1 MKKQNDD
8 VIKFKWETDEEYEY
22 RNNIYLFSDKLNK
35 ILGDLANLAKQS
47 LPNYQPML
55 DKIRSNYGRF
65 IKLLVPDC
73 YQSFHDLYKSGLEY
87 YMKGLVILVNT
98 FIDKKENKLP
108 DNDKN
113 VIAKITKAGNFF
125 HAGDA
130 YFRIAN
136 TKNFE
141 LFEKQQVKYYEE
153 QEKQKNK
160 VKK

>member
-1 MKKQNDD
+1 MKKQND
-8 VIKFKWETDEEYEY
+8 VIKLKWETNEEYDY

-35 ILGDLANLAKQS
+35 ILGDLENLAKQS

-55 DKIRSNYGRF
+55 DKVRSNYGRF

-73 YQSFHDLYKSGLEY
+73 YKDFHNLYKSGLEY

-125 HAGDA
+125 QAGDA

-141 LFEKQQVKYYEE
+141 LFEKQQIKYREE

>member
-1 MKKQNDD
+1 MKKQND

-22 RNNIYLFSDKLNK
+22 RNNIYYFSDKLNK
-35 ILGDLANLAKQS
+35 ILRDLENLAKQS

-55 DKIRSNYGRF
+55 DKIRSSYGRF

-98 FIDKKENKLP
+98 FNDKKENKLP

-113 VIAKITKAGNFF
+113 IIAKITKAGNFF

-141 LFEKQQVKYYEE
+141 LFEKQQIEYH
-153 QEKQKNK
+153 EKQKNK
-160 VKK
+160 VTK

>member
-1 MKKQNDD
+1 MKKQND

-22 RNNIYLFSDKLNK
+22 RNNIYYFSDKLNK
-35 ILGDLANLAKQS
+35 ILRDLENLAKQS

-55 DKIRSNYGRF
+55 DKIRSSYGRF
-65 IKLLVPDC
+65 IKLLIPDC

-125 HAGDA
+125 QAGDA

>member
-1 MKKQNDD
+1 MKKNNNDI
-8 VIKFKWETDEEYEY
+8 IKFRWETNEEYDY

-35 ILGDLANLAKQS
+35 ILGDLENLAKQS

-73 YQSFHDLYKSGLEY
+73 YQPFHDLYKSGLEY

-141 LFEKQQVKYYEE
+141 LFEEQQIEYHEE

>member
-1 MKKQNDD
+1 MKKQND
-8 VIKFKWETDEEYEY
+8 VIKLKWETNEEYEY
-22 RNNIYLFSDKLNK
+22 RNNIYYFSDKLNK

-55 DKIRSNYGRF
+55 DKVRSNYGRF
-65 IKLLVPDC
+65 IKLLVPYN
-73 YQSFHDLYKSGLEY
+73 YQPFHDLYKNGLEY
-87 YMKGLVILVNT
+87 YIKGLTILVNA
-98 FIDKKENKLP
+98 FINKKEKKLP

-113 VIAKITKAGNFF
+113 VISKITKAGNFF
-125 HAGDA
+125 QAGDA

-141 LFEKQQVKYYEE
+141 LFEEYH
-153 QEKQKNK
+153 QKNK